1 MVYICGAST
10 TDERLRCLRAKLLQV
25 QRYAF
30 LLELQS
36 NQGETDR
43 LCDIESRMLVVLAPL
58 LTLGELTE
66 LVLLSSCYAIEDER
80 VFRNSW
86 RVWSLWITECPLPY
100 KSLVRGHF
108 YIWRESRQ
116 GLAPTPP
123 VICTGRWLSE
133 IFLQPILD
141 GHG

>member
-1 MVYICGAST
+1 MAPAQLTSASAACAT
-10 TDERLRCLRAKLLQV
+10 SLELLQV

-43 LCDIESRMLVVLAPL
+43 LCDNASRMLVVLAPL

-66 LVLLSSCYAIEDER
+66 LVLLSSSYATEGER

-86 RVWSLWITECPLPY
+86 RV
-100 KSLVRGHF
+100 
-108 YIWRESRQ
+108 
-116 GLAPTPP
+116 
-123 VICTGRWLSE
+123 
-133 IFLQPILD
+133 
-141 GHG
+141 